1 MDTENNIDMKKNLIL
16 ALLSLCFFACNPSKS
31 TEKKEELKKY
41 DENGKLIVYS
51 QEVYAKMWTKNRNLD
66 VTVIDTFCMNQTE
79 RAIRDIKNG
88 KLIYFG
94 FHPRE
99 FEKLTKMLRQHGI
112 EIKKFTGTDVR
123 LGDFEPY
130 CYENEMT
137 EEISRKFGENFID
150 SLFKIA
156 QKEYIIEN
164 PNEEYIYDGVDLR
177 AKYLGKSNSH

>member
-1 MDTENNIDMKKNLIL
+1 
-16 ALLSLCFFACNPSKS
+16 
-31 TEKKEELKKY
+31 
-41 DENGKLIVYS
+41 
-51 QEVYAKMWTKNRNLD
+51 
-66 VTVIDTFCMNQTE
+66 MNQTE

-123 LGDFEPY
+123 LGGFEPY